1 MEIDLQ
7 EAHLFS
13 LKDLK
18 NLEVIDI
25 NEGRKLGYIIDAKI
39 DCDNYKV
46 LSIILPLEKNSWFG
60 KQEIMEINWE
70 DVIKVGIE
78 CILVDLKEK
87 IFREI

>member
-1 MEIDLQ
+1 ME
-7 EAHLFS
+7 EERLFS

-25 NEGRKLGYIIDAKI
+25 NEGRKLGYIIDVKV

-46 LSIILPLEKNSWFG
+46 LSVILPMEKTSWFG
-60 KQEIMEINWE
+60 KQEVIEIDWD
-70 DVIKVGIE
+70 DVVKVGIE
-78 CILVDLKEK
+78 CILVNIREK

>member
-1 MEIDLQ
+1 ME
-7 EAHLFS
+7 EERLFS

-25 NEGRKLGYIIDAKI
+25 NEGRKLGYIIDVKV

-46 LSIILPLEKNSWFG
+46 LSIILPMEKTSWFG
-60 KQEIMEINWE
+60 KQEVIEIDWD
-70 DVIKVGIE
+70 DVVKVGIE
-78 CILVDLKEK
+78 CILVNIREK

>member
-1 MEIDLQ
+1 ME
-7 EAHLFS
+7 EERLFS

-25 NEGRKLGYIIDAKI
+25 NEGRKLGYIIDVKV

-46 LSIILPLEKNSWFG
+46 LTVILPVEKTSWFG
-60 KQEIMEINWE
+60 KQEVIEIDWD
-70 DVIKVGIE
+70 DVVKVGIE
-78 CILVDLKEK
+78 CILVNIREK